1 MSATIK
7 EIVLKAINTLLND
20 TVVVSTLT
28 VPYYADG
35 FGNSDY
41 GIFLQSYQAED
52 DSNKHTWSNRV
63 TMDFEIFGIGKTSDF
78 VSEATRKVMIL
89 LKASV
94 ASTIQLSD
102 GYQATYTTMP
112 SVSSFSEMQDG
123 TITHRDV
130 LRLVVRVDETE

>member
-1 MSATIK
+1 
-7 EIVLKAINTLLND
+7 
-20 TVVVSTLT
+20 
-28 VPYYADG
+28 
-35 FGNSDY
+35 
-41 GIFLQSYQAED
+41 
-52 DSNKHTWSNRV
+52 
-63 TMDFEIFGIGKTSDF
+63 MDFEIFGIGKTSDF